1 MVRLS
6 PRTLRQAFK
15 ESPLLPILLRSCRD
29 LSSARNELRWL
40 LESEKGNPA
49 WSKNGRV
56 YSNSDADRLR
66 KLCVER
72 GKGVPLQYILGTQP
86 FGELDIK
93 CKPNVLIPR

>member
-40 LESEKGNPA
+40 HESVKESPN
-49 WSKNGRV
+49 WSKDGKV
-56 YSNSDADRLR
+56 YSDSDADRLR
-66 KLCVER
+66 KLCIQR
-72 GKGVPLQYILGTQP
+72 GRGVPLQYILGTQP
-86 FGELDIK
+86 FGDLNIK
-93 CKPNVLIPR
+93 CRQGVLIPR

>member
-40 LESEKGNPA
+40 HESVKESSTRSNDG
-49 WSKNGRV
+49 GV
-56 YSNSDADRLR
+56 YSTSEAERLR
-66 KLCVER
+66 KVCIER

-86 FGELDIK
+86 FGDLDIK
-93 CKPNVLIPR
+93 CRRDVLIPR

>member
-40 LESEKGNPA
+40 HESVKERPA
-49 WSKNGRV
+49 CSKDGKVHR
-56 YSNSDADRLR
+56 NSGGDWLR
-66 KLCVER
+66 ELCIER

-86 FGELDIK
+86 FGDLDIK
-93 CKPNVLIPR
+93 CRRDVLIPR